1 MKGTIKASKHFVTFQ
16 FDKLLLS
23 IDVLLHKNAPELGY
37 YWVTGFIGDESYMI
51 DILTMDEARGM
62 YE

>member
-1 MKGTIKASKHFVTFQ
+1 MNGTLKADKYFVTFQ
-16 FDKLLLS
+16 FDPLLLS
-23 IDVLLHKNAPELGY
+23 VDIFMHLNAPELGY
-37 YWVTGFIGDESYMI
+37 YWIMCFINDVSYMI